1 METVQEMF
9 PQEMFHKEVSV
20 SRGHTRTHS
29 SSMEL
34 DEMIVIEF
42 EIVHSQSEIVHSQ

>member
-1 METVQEMF
+1 METVQEVS
-9 PQEMFHKEVSV
+9 PLVTHKEVGV
-20 SRGHTRTHS
+20 SRGHTRTHN

-42 EIVHSQSEIVHSQ
+42 DNIYIFMLFIII